1 MKQGYLKRITLPL
14 FVIFAITVL
23 ALTGCGAETRQG
35 AMDINQRNLNNGNP
49 GMNGPNAT
57 AAPNRTNQNMVH
69 RFDANTNMEMSQK
82 IADGVAAMDEV
93 ENANVL
99 IAGNNAYVAVKLHY
113 GSGVANQ
120 GGTGTGTGTNT
131 GSNMANMGQQM
142 MRTDDETSKNG
153 MMDNQS
159 QANPNGGAAI
169 QEVTPEIKEKIAA
182 KVKSLNGNIKD
193 VYVSANP
200 DFIERMNV
208 YADEFRSGRPLS
220 GFVKELSAMVERVFP
235 SRITNDQPIV
245 TP

>member
-1 MKQGYLKRITLPL
+1 MKQQGYLKRITLPL

-99 IAGNNAYVAVKLHY
+99 IAGNNAYVAVNLHY
-113 GSGVANQ
+113 GSGLANQ
-120 GGTGTGTGTNT
+120 NGNGTGAQTD
-131 GSNMANMGQQM
+131 SNMGQQM

-193 VYVSANP
+193 VYISANP

-208 YADEFRSGRPLS
+208 YADEFRNGRPLS
-220 GFVKELSAMVERVFP
+220 GFVKELGALVERVFP
-235 SRITNDQPIV
+235 TRITNDQPIV